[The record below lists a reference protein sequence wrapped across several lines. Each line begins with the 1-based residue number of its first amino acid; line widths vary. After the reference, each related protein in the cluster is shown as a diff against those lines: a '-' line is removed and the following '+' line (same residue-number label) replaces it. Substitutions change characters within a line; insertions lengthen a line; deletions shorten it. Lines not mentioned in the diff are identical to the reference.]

1 MYTLES
7 GEKREEVTYV
17 DVVLWSRLAE
27 IAGEY
32 LKKGRPVFIEGRL
45 QLDTWD
51 DKQSG
56 QKRSKLR
63 VIGETM
69 QLLGGRP
76 AGAAVGGER
85 GGVANR
91 VRAKTAP
98 PPKPPP
104 RPNRTRTRF
113 RFEFAILSR
122 FSGLFKRRGLD
133 RRCTGASTIMN
144 STEAC
149 IALNMLPTVGPVRLR
164 KLLEVFKQPEQIL
177 AAKRERAAPGRRNRQ
192 AKSPIKSR
200 IGNRLSIFR
209 RS

>member
-1 MYTLES
+1 MASFNKVILLGNLTRDPEIRYTPKGSAVCDLGVAVNRQYTLDN

-17 DVVLWSRLAE
+17 DVVLWARLAE

-76 AGAAVGGER
+76 PGAGGSGASGGE
-85 GGVANR
+85 GDES
-91 VRAKTAP
+91 RASKTIP
-98 PPKPPP
+98 PPK
-104 RPNRTRTRF
+104 
-113 RFEFAILSR
+113 S
-122 FSGLFKRRGLD
+122 
-133 RRCTGASTIMN
+133 
-144 STEAC
+144 
-149 IALNMLPTVGPVRLR
+149 
-164 KLLEVFKQPEQIL
+164 
-177 AAKRERAAPGRRNRQ
+177 AAAAPDDDEI
-192 AKSPIKSR
+192 P
-200 IGNRLSIFR
+200 F
-209 RS
+209 